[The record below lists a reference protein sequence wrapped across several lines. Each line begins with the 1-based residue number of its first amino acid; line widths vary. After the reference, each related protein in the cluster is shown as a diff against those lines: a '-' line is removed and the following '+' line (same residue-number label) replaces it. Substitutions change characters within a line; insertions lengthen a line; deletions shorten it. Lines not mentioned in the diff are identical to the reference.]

1 VVGKCAGLRACVK
14 QMEFQMVDR
23 QSVGDL
29 ALAVLLALP
38 LAAIAK
44 SQPASPHQTASAVAV
59 QIAAADRTPGG
70 RMSLLG

>member
-23 QSVGDL
+23 HSVGDL

>member
-1 VVGKCAGLRACVK
+1 
-14 QMEFQMVDR
+14 MEFQMVDR

-44 SQPASPHQTASAVAV
+44 SQPASPHQTASAGAV

>member
-1 VVGKCAGLRACVK
+1 
-14 QMEFQMVDR
+14 MEFQMFDR
-23 QSVGDL
+23 PSVGDL
-29 ALAVLLALP
+29 ALAVVLALP

-44 SQPASPHQTASAVAV
+44 SQPAPPHQTVSAGAV